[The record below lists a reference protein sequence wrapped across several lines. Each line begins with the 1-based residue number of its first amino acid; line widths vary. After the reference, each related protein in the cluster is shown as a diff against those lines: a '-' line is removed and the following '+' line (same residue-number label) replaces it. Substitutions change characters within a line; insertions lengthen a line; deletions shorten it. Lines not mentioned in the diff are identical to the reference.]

1 MWFPLVLILTFA
13 FVLSSLAPKHIFA
26 QESNQFVTIVNPVR
40 ISYYT
45 PDPLQSVKTQYSVV
59 SQHRF
64 PATWLLTYDAISHDG
79 IFSVMRGMNKM
90 QEFGILLEVTPEFAK
105 ASGVSYHNTGSWHHS
120 SSVLPSGYTQEER
133 VQLINTVFEK
143 FRSRFGY
150 HPTSVGSWWT
160 DSFSLQY
167 MKEKYKITA
176 NLGVAD
182 QFSTDGYQVWGQ
194 YWSTP
199 FYPSKYHAGIPA
211 SDANAK
217 LDIVTIQWA
226 PRDPLNGYYSSL
238 YSSQDYKTGGVNQKT
253 DYFEKLINLY
263 AAKHGNQFGQIT
275 VGLEGDL
282 AADIYRGEFTNQ
294 MRVVK
299 QLRDTGEFKVTNMK
313 EFSEWYR
320 ANFPDLSPP
329 HFIVSDDLIGSKSKV
344 VWYQSPRYRVG
355 LVYDSQNEPV
365 TKVIDLRTYHNDLK
379 EPYYESPNRETTL
392 SVYVPS
398 VFDEVNNKEDI
409 WKVPFS
415 QITSVDGDNGGV
427 MVNFG
432 SEESITFRPEE
443 ILVKNKQITIPEI
456 LKAHPAIKTVKTNS
470 GWEISPQVTWIVPQ
484 DGVAIQA
491 LTVEATHFLKQ
502 KKVLGVLGIIIILS
516 FTISAFVFKL
526 KAFPIVKFLAVI
538 TIFSPLYAGGFYW
551 YSVNTS
557 SYSINQGEI
566 DALFRLSVLPQGK
579 VLVYSNECLQC
590 SWYTEH
596 KPAVFANKRGYVQKY
611 GKHPIVYNSSV
622 FEAETRPEA
631 KQEFLKS
638 KAKYIYLSKIEDY
651 IEKTPFSPGDLGIEK
666 IYSNA
671 NAELWQVVEH
681 EK

>member
-1 MWFPLVLILTFA
+1 MIFLLIFA
-13 FVLSSLAPKHIFA
+13 LLLSFFGFVPSKTFA
-26 QESNQFVTIVNPVR
+26 QEDNQFITIVNPIR

-45 PDPLQSVKTQYSVV
+45 PNPVESVRTQYSIVA
-59 SQHRF
+59 QHDLS
-64 PATWLLTYDAISHDG
+64 ATWLLTYDAISHDG
-79 IFSVMRGMNKM
+79 VFSVMRGMDKI

-105 ASGVSYHNTGSWHHS
+105 ASGVSYHETGSWHHS
-120 SSVLPSGYTQEER
+120 NSVLLSGYTQEER

-150 HPTSVGSWWT
+150 YPTSVGSWWT
-160 DSFSLQY
+160 DSFSQSY
-167 MKEKYKITA
+167 MQEKYGITA

-199 FYPSKYHAGIPA
+199 FYPSKYHAGVPA
-211 SDANAK
+211 SDVNAK

-238 YSSQDYKTGGVNQKT
+238 YSSQDYKTGEVNQKT
-253 DYFEKLINLY
+253 DYLEKLLNLY
-263 AAKHGNQFGQIT
+263 AGKHGNQFGQIT

-299 QLRDTGEFKVTNMK
+299 QLRDTNEFRVINMK

-329 HFIVSDDLIGSKSKV
+329 HLIVADDLLGEKSKV
-344 VWYQSPRYRVG
+344 IWYQSPRYRVG
-355 LVYDSQNEPV
+355 LVQGNGGSEV
-365 TKVIDLRTYHNDLK
+365 TKVIDLRTYHSDLK
-379 EPYYESPNRETTL
+379 EPYYESPNRENTL
-392 SVYVPS
+392 SIYVPS
-398 VFDEVNNKEDI
+398 VFDEVNKLDDI
-409 WKVPFS
+409 WKLPFGR
-415 QITSVDGDNGGV
+415 ITSIDGDNNEV
-427 MVNFG
+427 TVNFG
-432 SEESITFRPEE
+432 SEDSITLRPKE
-443 ILVKNKQITIPEI
+443 IFIKNKQIALPEI
-456 LKAHPAIKTVKTNS
+456 LKAHPAVKTVKTNS
-470 GWEISPQVTWIVPQ
+470 GWEIFPQVTWIVPK
-484 DGVAIQA
+484 DGVVIKA

-502 KKVLGVLGIIIILS
+502 KKVFIVLGAITVLS
-516 FTISAFVFKL
+516 FVLSAFVLKL
-526 KAFPIVKFLAVI
+526 RATFTIKLFAVM
-538 TIFSPLYAGGFYW
+538 TVFSPLYVGGFYW

-557 SYSINQGEI
+557 LYSVSQGEI
-566 DALFRLSVLPQGK
+566 DVLFHLSVLPQGK
-579 VLVYSNECLQC
+579 VLVYNNECLQC
-590 SWYTEH
+590 SWYTER

-611 GKHPIVYNSSV
+611 GKHPIIYNSSV
-622 FEAETRPEA
+622 FKAQTRLEA

-638 KAKYIYLSKIEDY
+638 KAKYIYLSKVEDY

-681 EK
+681 KK